1 MSIRN
6 VIIVAVAV
14 AVLAVAGGWFY
25 WGGDPEITS
34 ADADDPA
41 LVALGRT
48 VYDAQCAACHGAR
61 LEGQPGWRS
70 PLPDGGR
77 PAPPHDQT
85 GHTWHHPDRLL
96 FRITKEGG
104 AKSSPP
110 GYRNRM
116 PGFGDKLSDREI
128 WASLAYIKSRWPGR
142 VRERQ
147 ESINARTR

>member
-1 MSIRN
+1 M
-6 VIIVAVAV
+6 IIVV

-25 WGGDPEITS
+25 WGGSLEITS
-34 ADADDPA
+34 ADAGDPA

-48 VYDAQCAACHGAR
+48 VYGARCAACHGVR
-61 LEGQPGWRS
+61 LEGQPDWRS

-77 PAPPHDQT
+77 PAPPHDRT

-116 PGFGDKLSDREI
+116 PAFGDTLSDREI
-128 WASLAYIKSRWPGR
+128 WASLAYIKSRWPGS

-147 ESINARTR
+147 ESINQRAR